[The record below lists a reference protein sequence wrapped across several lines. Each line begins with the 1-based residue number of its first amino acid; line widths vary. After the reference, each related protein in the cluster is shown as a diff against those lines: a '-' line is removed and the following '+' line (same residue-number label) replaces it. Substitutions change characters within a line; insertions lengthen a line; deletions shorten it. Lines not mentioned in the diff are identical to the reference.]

1 MSAPITPTGT
11 EQAHQEA
18 QNRPPAPKMLG
29 EGHIMG
35 NLTDDPE
42 LRFTPTGRAVAKMS
56 VAYTPRVKNDQTGK
70 WDDGPVEFYTLNVWG
85 QQAERA
91 AEFLQRGD
99 RVVAAGTWTERTW
112 EDREGKPRVSVEL
125 TCRDVGPSLLFKGAT
140 IHRPQNGQE
149 AAPSD
154 Q

>member
-1 MSAPITPTGT
+1 MNAPITPTGT
-11 EQAHQEA
+11 DQGRKEA
-18 QNRPPAPKMLG
+18 QDRPPKPKELG

-56 VAYTPRVKNDQTGK
+56 VAYTPRVKDSATDR
-70 WDDGPVEFYTLNVWG
+70 WTDGPVEFYTLNVWG

-91 AEFLQRGD
+91 AEHLQRGD
-99 RVVAAGTWTERTW
+99 RIVAAGTWTERTW
-112 EDREGKPRVSVEL
+112 TDREDKPRVSIEL
-125 TCRDVGPSLLFKGAT
+125 TCRDVGPSLLFKAAS
-140 IHRPQNGQE
+140 IHRDQAATQE
-149 AAPSD
+149 APSD